1 MSGVRGASGAPGV
14 SGARLVGL
22 AHAVPAAMD
31 QETIW
36 RDFFAPRW
44 TAAVGEGRAERIW
57 RAVGITTRHTV
68 ADPRVEDVT
77 AWGTAARMRRFA
89 TEAPALGK
97 EAVTSACAQA
107 GLDATDIGLFAV
119 ASCTGY
125 VTPGLDIVLAR
136 DLGMAPGVQR
146 LGIGHMGCYAALPG
160 LGSVADYVT
169 ARGRPAVLLCAELTT
184 LHAQEPTTEGVREA
198 GEQLLA
204 HALFADA
211 AASAV
216 VLPMGPDDTSVPGL
230 QILDVAAVTDPST
243 APLMTWDVTDLGFRM
258 GLSPRVPAVLA
269 HHVRPLVDSL
279 LAANDADIGEV
290 RGWAVHPGGPRI
302 VEVVAEQCGLTD
314 ADVAVSNRVLAEN
327 GNCSSATV
335 LMVTQG
341 IVESGILRDGDLVI
355 QLAFGPGLTLYATL
369 LRQVGDTSKVPTAVP
384 PAEND
389 SDGGSAAA

>member
-1 MSGVRGASGAPGV
+1 MVSGAAPV

-22 AHAVPAAMD
+22 AHAVPVAMD

-36 RDFFAPRW
+36 QEFFGPRW
-44 TAAVGEGRAERIW
+44 TDAVGAGRAERIW
-57 RAVGITTRHTV
+57 RAVRITTRHTV
-68 ADPRVEDVT
+68 ADPRIEDVT
-77 AWGTAARMRRFA
+77 GWGTAARMRRFA

-97 EAVTSACAQA
+97 EAVTAACAEA
-107 GLDATDIGLFAV
+107 GLDTADIGLFAV

-136 DLGMAPGVQR
+136 DLAMSPGVQR

-169 ARGRPAVLLCAELTT
+169 ARGKPAVLLCAELTT
-184 LHAQEPTTEGVREA
+184 LHAQQPTTEGVREA
-198 GEQLLA
+198 SEQLLA

-216 VLPMGPDDTSVPGL
+216 VLPLEPDDDSVSGL
-230 QILDVAAVTDPST
+230 QILDVAAITDPAT

-269 HHVRPLVDSL
+269 QYVRGLVDGL
-279 LAANDADIGEV
+279 LAAHGATVDDV

-302 VEVVAEQCGLTD
+302 IEVVAEQCGLTD
-314 ADVAVSNRVLAEN
+314 ADVAVSHQVLAEN

-335 LMVTQG
+335 LMVTQR
-341 IVESGILRDGDLVI
+341 IVESGILRDGDLVV

-369 LRQVGDTSKVPTAVP
+369 LRQVGDTRPLPTAV
-384 PAEND
+384 ALSGND
-389 SDGGSAAA
+389 SEGAAAAG

>member
-1 MSGVRGASGAPGV
+1 MQAAGAGA

-31 QETIW
+31 QQEIW
-36 RDFFAPRW
+36 DDFFAARW
-44 TAAVGEGRAERIW
+44 EGAVGAGRAGRIW
-57 RAVGITTRHTV
+57 RAVQVTTRHSV
-68 ADPRVEDVT
+68 ADPRVDDVSG
-77 AWGTAARMRRFA
+77 WGTAARMRRFA

-97 EAVTSACAQA
+97 EAVTAACAQA

-136 DLGMAPGVQR
+136 DLGMSPGVQR

-160 LGSVADYVT
+160 LGSVADFVT
-169 ARGRPAVLLCAELTT
+169 ARRRPAVLLCAELTT
-184 LHAQEPTTEGVREA
+184 LHAQVPTTEGVREA
-198 GEQLLA
+198 SEQLLS

-216 VLPMGPDDTSVPGL
+216 VVPCRPDDEEVAGL

-258 GLSPRVPAVLA
+258 GLSPRVPDVLA
-269 HHVRPLVDSL
+269 QHVRALVDGL
-279 LAANDADIGEV
+279 LAAHGADISEV

-314 ADVAVSNRVLAEN
+314 ADVAASNRVLAEN

-335 LMVTQG
+335 LMVTQR
-341 IVESGILRDGDLVI
+341 IVESGILRAGDLVV

-369 LRQVGDTSKVPTAVP
+369 LRQVGTPSP
-384 PAEND
+384 
-389 SDGGSAAA
+389 G